1 MTPIAHIRSTVID
14 CPDPHALAAFYR
26 GLVGGEIV
34 HDDPDDPDWV
44 VVSDHGRHRI
54 AFQRADDYQP
64 PRWPDPAYPQQLH
77 LDFTV
82 EDPDAAEAHAVALGA
97 VKAVVQP
104 DDEKSFRVFLDPAGH
119 PFCLCVGEPEGLR
132 PIA

>member
-1 MTPIAHIRSTVID
+1 MTPLVHIRSTVID
-14 CPDPHALAAFYR
+14 CPDPVALAAFYR
-26 GLVGGEIV
+26 DLVDGEIV
-34 HDDPDDPDWV
+34 SSEPDWV
-44 VVSDHGRHRI
+44 VMSDHGRTRI
-54 AFQRADDYQP
+54 AFQRAAEYLP

-97 VKAVVQP
+97 IKAVVQP

-132 PIA
+132 PVQ